1 MSDVLL
7 QNKTLLIV
15 DDEPDLR
22 GILSSELEYL
32 GAKVYQAENVSAAK
46 FIIDQHHIDLVI
58 SDIRM
63 PGGTGIDL
71 LNYIKSKSSDAPP
84 VILITGF
91 ADISNKSAI
100 EKGAAAL
107 LSKPFLL
114 EDLFQMANNL
124 TTNH

>member
-1 MSDVLL
+1 MSDVYL

-32 GAKVYQAENVSAAK
+32 GAKVYQAENVTAAK
-46 FIIDQHHIDLVI
+46 LIIDQHNIDLVI

-63 PGGTGIDL
+63 PGETGIDL
-71 LNYIKSKSSDAPP
+71 LSYIKSKSNDGPP

-91 ADISNKSAI
+91 ADITNQSAM

-124 TTNH
+124 TIHH

>member
-32 GAKVYQAENVSAAK
+32 GAKVYQAENVTAAK
-46 FIIDQHHIDLVI
+46 LIIDQHHIDLVI

-63 PGGTGIDL
+63 PGETGIDL
-71 LNYIKSKSSDAPP
+71 LNYIKSKSSDGPP

-91 ADISNKSAI
+91 ADITNQSAI

-114 EDLFQMANNL
+114 EDLFQMANDL
-124 TTNH
+124 TLHH

>member
-1 MSDVLL
+1 M
-7 QNKTLLIV
+7 IV
-15 DDEPDLR
+15 YYDHDLR

-32 GAKVYQAENVSAAK
+32 GAKVYQAENVKVAK
-46 FIIDQHHIDLVI
+46 LIIDQHHIDLVI

-63 PGGTGIDL
+63 PGETGIDL
-71 LNYIKSKSSDAPP
+71 LSYIKSKSNDGPP

-91 ADISNKSAI
+91 ADITNQSAM

-124 TTNH
+124 TIHH

>member
-1 MSDVLL
+1 MSDVYL

-32 GAKVYQAENVSAAK
+32 GAKVYQAENVTAAK
-46 FIIDQHHIDLVI
+46 LIIDQHHIDLVI

-63 PGGTGIDL
+63 PGETGIDL
-71 LNYIKSKSSDAPP
+71 LSYIKSKSNDGPP

-91 ADISNKSAI
+91 ADITNQSAM

-124 TTNH
+124 TIHH

>member
-46 FIIDQHHIDLVI
+46 LIIDQHHIDLVI

-63 PGGTGIDL
+63 PGETGIDL
-71 LNYIKSKSSDAPP
+71 LNYIKSKSIDAPP

-91 ADISNKSAI
+91 ADISNQSAI

-114 EDLFQMANNL
+114 EDLFQMANDL
-124 TTNH
+124 TLHH

>member
-32 GAKVYQAENVSAAK
+32 GAKVYQAENVTAAK
-46 FIIDQHHIDLVI
+46 LIIDQHHIDLVI

-63 PGGTGIDL
+63 PGETGIDL

-91 ADISNKSAI
+91 ADITNQSAI
-100 EKGAAAL
+100 EQGAAAL

-124 TTNH
+124 TLHH

>member
-32 GAKVYQAENVSAAK
+32 GAKVYQAENVTAAK
-46 FIIDQHHIDLVI
+46 LIIDQHHIDLVI

-63 PGGTGIDL
+63 PGETGIDL

-91 ADISNKSAI
+91 ADITNQSAI
-100 EKGAAAL
+100 EQGAAAL

-114 EDLFQMANNL
+114 EDLFQMANTL
-124 TTNH
+124 TTHH

>member
-32 GAKVYQAENVSAAK
+32 GAKVYQAENVTAAK
-46 FIIDQHHIDLVI
+46 LIIDQHHIDLVI

-63 PGGTGIDL
+63 PGETGIDL
-71 LNYIKSKSSDAPP
+71 LNYIKSKSSDGPP

-91 ADISNKSAI
+91 ADITNQSAI

-124 TTNH
+124 TLHH

>member
-32 GAKVYQAENVSAAK
+32 GAKVYQAENVTAAK
-46 FIIDQHHIDLVI
+46 LIIDQHHIDLVI

-63 PGGTGIDL
+63 PGETGIDL

-91 ADISNKSAI
+91 ADITNQSAI

-124 TTNH
+124 TLHH

>member
-32 GAKVYQAENVSAAK
+32 GAKVYQAENVTAAK
-46 FIIDQHHIDLVI
+46 LIIDQHHIDLVI

-63 PGGTGIDL
+63 PGETGIDL
-71 LNYIKSKSSDAPP
+71 LNYIKSKSSDGPP

-91 ADISNKSAI
+91 ADISNQSAI

-124 TTNH
+124 TLNH